1 MGSGETAME
10 HGGDLHD
17 AKARFPEAP
26 EPWLDLSTGIN
37 PTSYPAGPLDGEIFR
52 RLPSPGEVRIVERI
66 AARAYGVADPD
77 RLVAAAGSQALIA
90 LLPRLRA
97 KGRVAIVG
105 PTFEEHAH
113 QWARQGH
120 KVVSVPDPEA
130 ALAARADV
138 IVVVNPNNPDGRIV
152 PAERMAET
160 AASLRA
166 RDGWLVADEAFA
178 DLETRIS
185 IASLD
190 LPNAIVLRS
199 VGKAYGLAGLRLGF
213 AVAWPAL
220 ARELRQGLGP
230 WAVSGPA
237 LAVGAQALA
246 DEAWLAAQGALLR
259 DAAGRLDTLLA
270 KAGFWVEGGTSLFRL
285 ARHEATALRF
295 EQLARAGIWVRAF
308 SWDST
313 LLRFGI
319 PQEKDWPRLEKALIY

>member
-37 PTSYPAGPLDGEIFR
+37 PASYPVGALDAEIFR
-52 RLPSPGEVRIVERI
+52 RLPSPGEARAVERI

-105 PTFEEHAH
+105 PTYGEHAL

-120 KVVSVPDPEA
+120 KVVSVPDLEA
-130 ALAARADV
+130 ALAMRPDV
-138 IVVVNPNNPDGRIV
+138 ILVVNPNNPDGRIV
-152 PAERMAET
+152 PVERMTEIAEN
-160 AASLRA
+160 LQVRG
-166 RDGWLVADEAFA
+166 GWLVADEAFA
-178 DLETRIS
+178 DLEAGVS
-185 IASLD
+185 IAGLD
-190 LPNAIVLRS
+190 LPNAIILRS

-220 ARELRQGLGP
+220 TRELRQGLGP

-237 LAVGAQALA
+237 LTVGARALA
-246 DEAWLAAQGALLR
+246 DEAWLAAQGARLR
-259 DAAGRLDTLLA
+259 DEARRLDTLLTR
-270 KAGFWVEGGTSLFRL
+270 AGFRVEGGTSLFRL
-285 ARHEATALRF
+285 ARHEAAPLRF
-295 EQLARAGIWVRAF
+295 ERLARAGIWVRAF

-319 PQEKDWPRLEKALIY
+319 PQEKDQPRLEKALIY